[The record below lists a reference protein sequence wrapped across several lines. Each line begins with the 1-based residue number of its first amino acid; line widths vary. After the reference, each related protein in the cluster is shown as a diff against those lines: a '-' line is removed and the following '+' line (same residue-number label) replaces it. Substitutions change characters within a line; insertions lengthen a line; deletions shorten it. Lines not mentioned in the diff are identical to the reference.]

1 MLQHCCLWFLSLSLS
16 LSRFSSDVPTYP
28 YLPTTI
34 LQTIFRSVV
43 LALKLPPTY
52 SPLLCSVL
60 SFLLYTDVFVSVS
73 KPPFGKYSISL
84 SLSFLEVTPKSVGLF
99 PTHQPTTLRWFPR
112 SNTLGEFHRDR
123 GCITGRSL

>member
-16 LSRFSSDVPTYP
+16 LFFRCAYLPLPSNYNSSNHFPFCCSCIKIASHLFSSS
-28 YLPTTI
+28 L
-34 LQTIFRSVV
+34 F
-43 LALKLPPTY
+43 
-52 SPLLCSVL
+52 CSVFP
-60 SFLLYTDVFVSVS
+60 SVHFVSVS
-73 KPPFGKYSISL
+73 KQPFGKYSISL